1 MRASILNLL
10 LLSVFR
16 FFASCPQHW
25 TQTPDET
32 IWREKYTNCDKGY
45 AVSLPKGVIAHA
57 GLPPNPNHGILVS
70 AKAPGTVAEV
80 TLEAERLVGVYD
92 TYDAMEYGSAQ
103 AYLWGELEQAGSV
116 EVLAQRDTKF
126 RGLPAAYVHY
136 RKKTGDVAIE
146 TEEIIVFRSHLKI
159 LSPVFYVIWLSTPG
173 SHYEE
178 DRKLYQQVRDGFHLL
193 PVPTGNCSN
202 D

>member
-16 FFASCPQHW
+16 FFTLFPQQW
-25 TQTPDET
+25 TQTVGET

-45 AVSLPKGVIAHA
+45 TVSLPKGVVAHD

-70 AKAPGTVAEV
+70 ASTPDTVAEV

-92 TYDAMEYGSAQ
+92 TYDPAEYGSAQ
-103 AYLWGELEQAGSV
+103 AYLKGELEKASLV
-116 EVLAQRDTKF
+116 EVLAQHDTKF

-136 RKKTGDVAIE
+136 REKTGNAAIE
-146 TEEIIVFRSHLKI
+146 TEEIIVYRSHSRNLGPI
-159 LSPVFYVIWLSTPG
+159 FYVIWLRTPS
-173 SHYEE
+173 SHYDE
-178 DRKLYQQVRDGFHLL
+178 DRKLYQQVLEGFHVIS
-193 PVPTGNCSN
+193 VPRGKCSN